1 MGHGRWRLSDNL
13 QRKVQGNAPAVV
25 FLLCL
30 LSLAVAFGSFAF
42 YARGHAVKNPDV
54 AQDWNKI
61 LGALADLR
69 LCALPNETGR
79 ETAAAGVRRVV
90 SAPLLGERTP
100 ADEASANWTYV
111 SLLVPLVLTGGTED
125 QKPSNIHTT
134 LTGSQL
140 GLKGPAG
147 KETLN
152 VTLHY
157 LLEREQNDSTC
168 VSLAA
173 PAHILPQTRLPPLCP
188 ASEEQR
194 SGHSVVSIVV
204 SQQHGASP
212 QECFQMRFSPDPSF
226 TVMLSQ
232 EDRDLACHHLMIFSG
247 SLLALCAVLCFIGTF
262 SCTKSRRYHG
272 NGLDLQKEPLLDS

>member
-69 LCALPNETGR
+69 LCALPNETDR

-140 GLKGPAG
+140 GLKGA
-147 KETLN
+147 
-152 VTLHY
+152 V
-157 LLEREQNDSTC
+157 
-168 VSLAA
+168 
-173 PAHILPQTRLPPLCP
+173 
-188 ASEEQR
+188 
-194 SGHSVVSIVV
+194 
-204 SQQHGASP
+204 SP
-212 QECFQMRFSPDPSF
+212 Q
-226 TVMLSQ
+226 
-232 EDRDLACHHLMIFSG
+232 
-247 SLLALCAVLCFIGTF
+247 
-262 SCTKSRRYHG
+262 K
-272 NGLDLQKEPLLDS
+272 